1 FTTSDNPLDS
11 YYCDIDADNNNQ
23 SIDFN
28 MSLFSAG
35 APAPTKN
42 DVNPLA
48 YTLEVIGSSAK
59 VNGAITSA
67 TALVIDNNS
76 GTISVGDIVTGIGIS
91 GTVTVASLTDQNNL
105 VLSSAQTLI
114 DDLDLT
120 FTSNVDNMGNS
131 KFIPVSSDGSVVANI
146 DLAAILTDGT
156 IGLTSNDAAN
166 NRDEIKYRL
175 TVSSIDVNDPLNTSG
190 PTNTNFGCD
199 NTTTHDFTVFKR
211 QGKPELDLSN
221 QSVDN
226 KLVNEIS
233 SDAVVNG
240 NTSSSTALLVDGHTG
255 LITVGDVVT
264 GTGIVGSVTVSSL
277 SDQNNL
283 VLSSVQSLTDDV
295 VLTFTKSNNYLVEYC
310 FGETIQNIK
319 VETENAALPSTIR
332 WYSDDVSTSAAKDVE
347 ITVPNGRD
355 VASFILFGTN
365 TPPAGTYVF
374 NLTQTT
380 NILSGTYAGC
390 ESDYATLTIVI
401 HDIPNAPRLDL
412 ITSSKGDEQTIG
424 GASGGYYAYE
434 YCEGETIENLNILV
448 GGISDSFTANPTLKD
463 NPWIF
468 GSGGSFMGSDI
479 LVNAGGTIQSEA
491 LIRVNKI
498 SFKAKSSTGASTTL
512 EV

>member
-1 FTTSDNPLDS
+1 MPTVPIRLTISRTIIDNTTQNTFVDGSSEIIITPLPVISLFTTSDNPLDS
-11 YYCDIDADNNNQ
+11 YYCDMDADNNNQ

-28 MSLFSAG
+28 MTLFSAG

-76 GTISVGDIVTGIGIS
+76 GTISVGDVVTGIGIS

-105 VLSSAQTLI
+105 VLSSVQTLG
-114 DDLDLT
+114 DDVELT

-131 KFIPVSSDGSVVANI
+131 KTIPVSSDGSVVANI
-146 DLAAILTDGT
+146 DLAAIITDGT

-175 TVSSIDVNDPLNTSG
+175 TVSSIDANDPLNTSG

-319 VETENAALPSTIR
+319 VATENAALPSTIR

-374 NLTQTT
+374 NLTQT
-380 NILSGTYAGC
+380 S
-390 ESDYATLTIVI
+390 
-401 HDIPNAPRLDL
+401 
-412 ITSSKGDEQTIG
+412 
-424 GASGGYYAYE
+424 
-434 YCEGETIENLNILV
+434 
-448 GGISDSFTANPTLKD
+448 
-463 NPWIF
+463 
-468 GSGGSFMGSDI
+468 
-479 LVNAGGTIQSEA
+479 
-491 LIRVNKI
+491 
-498 SFKAKSSTGASTTL
+498 
-512 EV
+512 